1 MRKIFLIGLVMCLS
15 ACSSYMPLYDPESSK
30 DGGKNYYTDLH
41 DCEHIV
47 KKHSSFWSADTEPKQ
62 IDQCLTHRGISVMSG
77 N

>member
-15 ACSSYMPLYDPESSK
+15 ACSSYMPLYDPKSSK

-47 KKHSSFWSADTEPKQ
+47 KKHSSFWSADTEP
-62 IDQCLTHRGISVMSG
+62 
-77 N
+77 